1 MYHFKLVFWV
11 FFRYISRSGIARS
24 YSSSVFSFLRNLHT
38 VFHIVWTSLHSP
50 QQWTRVSF
58 PPHPCQHLL
67 LVFFLMIA
75 ILRGVRCSLIV
86 VLICISW
93 SISSVENLHVIVACL
108 HLLFGKMSLRFC
120 PFFNKVVCLLLKLYE
135 LFVYVGY

>member
-1 MYHFKLVFWV
+1 MYHFKLVFWG
-11 FFRYISRSGIARS
+11 FFQIHIKKQNCQVIQQFCFQFSEKPPYYFPHCLNQYTFPST
-24 YSSSVFSFLRNLHT
+24 VDESFLSS
-38 VFHIVWTSLHSP
+38 TSLPAFVTCFLFDDSHSE
-50 QQWTRVSF
+50 
-58 PPHPCQHLL
+58 
-67 LVFFLMIA
+67 
-75 ILRGVRCSLIV
+75 RCE
-86 VLICISW
+86 VLSHCGSDLISW